1 MSSLNRPPA
10 VVSNAIDAAL
20 EVSTV
25 GGFSRLGY
33 RSRRWLFDW
42 DIEPHDLSGRV
53 VLLTGATS
61 GIGREAALA
70 LAGAGANLILVGRS
84 EPRLAAIV
92 DECRADALTGQR
104 IDSIR
109 ADLTVLAQTRNLVA
123 AVRRMTDVVDV
134 IVHNAGAMTHQYT
147 VTEEGFEVT
156 FASQV
161 LSQYLITAGLLPL
174 LKAADDPR
182 VITVSSGGMY
192 AERLEPDS
200 VQMSASAYDGVRAY
214 ARAKRAQ
221 VVMNEEWAR
230 REPEIAFHSMHP
242 GWADTPG
249 VADALPGFR
258 RIMGPV
264 LRTPAQ
270 GADTIV
276 WLAGADSDEAPSG
289 RFWLDRRPRTTH
301 RLPRTRPEPG
311 AAARLWELVDRL
323 TADQGDD
330 DRAEDMARPPET
342 G

>member
-1 MSSLNRPPA
+1 MPRLTRPPA
-10 VVSNAIDAAL
+10 LISNAVDAAL

-33 RSRRWLFDW
+33 RSRRWLFEW
-42 DIEPHDLSGRV
+42 DLRLPDMSGRV

-61 GIGREAALA
+61 GIGKVAALM
-70 LAGAGANLILVGRS
+70 LAEAGANLILVGRN
-84 EPRLAAIV
+84 EPRLAGIV
-92 DECRADALTGQR
+92 GECRALAAPGQR

-109 ADLTVLAQTRNLVA
+109 ADLTLLAQARDLVA
-123 AVRRMTDVVDV
+123 AVRRMTNVVDV
-134 IVHNAGAMTHQYT
+134 IVHNAGALTHQYT

-161 LSQYLITAGLLPL
+161 LSQYLITSGLLPL
-174 LKAADDPR
+174 LHAADHPR

-200 VQMSASAYDGVRAY
+200 VQMSASEYDGVRAY

-230 REPEIAFHSMHP
+230 HEPQIAFHSMHP

-258 RIMGPV
+258 RVMGPV

-276 WLAGADSDEAPSG
+276 WLAGAAPDDAPSG
-289 RFWLDRRPRTTH
+289 RFWLDRRPRTTY

-311 AAARLWELVDRL
+311 AAARLWEIVDGL
-323 TADQGDD
+323 AASEGVDD
-330 DRAEDMARPPET
+330 SAEGIDRPPET